1 MGFSLHPFATL
12 LPGNK
17 VISSV
22 HMTQAI
28 ECEKCG
34 LNNHDESLHD
44 ETSFVER
51 RRLVDEFGW
60 EPFQHWFCEP
70 GDLPGEDRSSN
81 TFRNWWQANVGIG
94 GSGVPLWRLKPWKV
108 NKTDIACHINE
119 HLCDV
124 CGKKF
129 TIRKK
134 LTDHINKAHKKAVP
148 CSQCGKL
155 FTTKYGQ
162 KRHLQEVHIQQIPQL
177 NCVTCARLFK
187 RTENLKAHQLI
198 FHKRKR
204 ADDENENKEEQRKLK
219 GGKRR
224 KRKCGYCIVC
234 NVNFKRREYLK
245 KHQERRHIVRQKSGS
260 FMMFSSAIDKF
271 KNVTPRMITE
281 YICQLCPQRRKYKA
295 KQNLQK
301 HQIVIH
307 KGLRNTMRYRN
318 MFVQLSEEAANKISS
333 RKVSCPYCHKNFS
346 CIQNQQEHIK
356 QEHNQ
361 KIYQCI
367 ICKKTFSAQKTL
379 TDHKKEYIVKDYL
392 VAAFVNV
399 VSNKSITLKPM

>member
-1 MGFSLHPFATL
+1 MA
-12 LPGNK
+12 
-17 VISSV
+17 
-22 HMTQAI
+22 QAI

-108 NKTDIACHINE
+108 NKTDIACHIDE

-198 FHKRKR
+198 CHKRKR
-204 ADDENENKEEQRKLK
+204 ADDENENKEEQRKSK

-224 KRKCGYCIVC
+224 K
-234 NVNFKRREYLK
+234 
-245 KHQERRHIVRQKSGS
+245 
-260 FMMFSSAIDKF
+260 
-271 KNVTPRMITE
+271 
-281 YICQLCPQRRKYKA
+281 
-295 KQNLQK
+295 
-301 HQIVIH
+301 
-307 KGLRNTMRYRN
+307 
-318 MFVQLSEEAANKISS
+318 
-333 RKVSCPYCHKNFS
+333 
-346 CIQNQQEHIK
+346 
-356 QEHNQ
+356 
-361 KIYQCI
+361 
-367 ICKKTFSAQKTL
+367 
-379 TDHKKEYIVKDYL
+379 
-392 VAAFVNV
+392 
-399 VSNKSITLKPM
+399 